1 MMSFGNLEH
10 QFADVYSEMK
20 KVYGIGDYA
29 GAMRLIER
37 AFDLC
42 KKLHEQATD
51 PSKRQLWESNL
62 RGLKEYYQI
71 CKSRLGASASPANPS
86 QPQQARTAPKPG
98 GQQGLSPD
106 KPNKPAQGT
115 KGQKDKEEIN
125 FNVNGIDVQQFL
137 SSEAT
142 EDVDFDG
149 VVGMENEKKIIKN
162 EFFISDE
169 ERKFKEHLGIK
180 NKNFI
185 LLYGVPGT
193 GKTYF
198 ATAISNEFKKRA
210 GENSVPFF
218 NIKSGSIVDSKVGQ
232 SEKNI
237 AAVFDFAKQFERCV
251 LFFDEFDALVP
262 DRNADTGNPVAK
274 TNVTTFLQMIDGF
287 NSGKGTLVIAATNF
301 PDALD
306 GAILSRANEK
316 IDIPLPSVEVLRGMV
331 KQKVGRLLASDVDLD
346 VLAKRLEGYSSRD
359 VKMFSEKLKGYVF
372 EEYQS
377 KKYGDEFNEY
387 KITNDMVNKAIS
399 IIRPSTKHS
408 DLLRIERYKKT
419 GE

>member
-10 QFADVYSEMK
+10 QFADLNSQIKTAYS
-20 KVYGIGDYA
+20 IGDYQKT
-29 GAMRLIER
+29 MNLIGKAR
-37 AFDLC
+37 DLC
-42 KKLHEQATD
+42 KRLFEEATD
-51 PSKRQLWESNL
+51 PSKKELWKKNFA
-62 RGLKEYYQI
+62 GLKRIYDSCAEQLE
-71 CKSRLGASASPANPS
+71 KRGETPEKP
-86 QPQQARTAPKPG
+86 QPQQK
-98 GQQGLSPD
+98 
-106 KPNKPAQGT
+106 KPAAKSEGPARMAPDNDAKPL
-115 KGQKDKEEIN
+115 KGYDTPN
-125 FNVNGIDVQQFL
+125 FQINGIDVQQFL
-137 SSEAT
+137 SSEAA

-198 ATAISNEFKKRA
+198 ATAISNEFKKRS

-218 NIKSGSIVDSKVGQ
+218 NIKSGTIVDSKVGQ

-237 AAVFDFAKQFERCV
+237 AAVFEFAKQYERCV

-262 DRNADTGNPVAK
+262 DRNSDTGNPVAK

-331 KQKVGRLLASDVDLD
+331 KQKVGKLLSDDVDLD
-346 VLAKRLEGYSSRD
+346 ILASRLEGYSSRD
-359 VKMFSEKLKGYVF
+359 VKMFTEKLKGYVF

-377 KKYGDEFNEY
+377 KKHGDDFNEY
-387 KITNDMVNKAIS
+387 KITNDMINTAIS
-399 IIRPSTKHS
+399 QIRPSTKKS
-408 DLLRIERYKKT
+408 DLLRIQKYKT
-419 GE
+419 IGE